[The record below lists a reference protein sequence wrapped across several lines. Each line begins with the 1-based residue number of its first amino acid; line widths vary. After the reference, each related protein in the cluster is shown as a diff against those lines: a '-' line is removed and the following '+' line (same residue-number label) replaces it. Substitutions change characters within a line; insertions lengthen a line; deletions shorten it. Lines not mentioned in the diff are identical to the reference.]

1 MPVEP
6 AITKGPVGSY
16 LSLWRFWA
24 RCLML
29 SIRGLGKVPTGHA
42 LLSQAAAAG
51 LSGVCHVGISSDM
64 APVNSTVSR
73 GRTLLPSQAGCDTL
87 AAVLSVRVW
96 ASYAGGLGVPECAR
110 PIDDRGGTHPIHLV
124 PLVSSLLTR
133 YPTDA

>member
-24 RCLML
+24 CCTMRMH
-29 SIRGLGKVPTGHA
+29 RGPWGGATGHA

-51 LSGVCHVGISSDM
+51 FSDYCHVGISSDM
-64 APVNSTVSR
+64 ASVNPAVSR
-73 GRTLLPSQAGCDTL
+73 DRVLLPSQAGCDTL
-87 AAVLSVRVW
+87 AAVLSVRVL
-96 ASYAGGLGVPECAR
+96 ASYVERFGVPECAR

-124 PLVSSLLTR
+124 PLVSSFLTR
-133 YPTDA
+133 CPTDA